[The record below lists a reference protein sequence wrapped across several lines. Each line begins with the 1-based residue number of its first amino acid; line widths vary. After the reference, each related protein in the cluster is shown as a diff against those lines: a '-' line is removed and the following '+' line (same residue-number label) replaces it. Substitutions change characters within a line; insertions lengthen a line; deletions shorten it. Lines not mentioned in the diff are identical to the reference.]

1 MKQYASV
8 LLGLTLVLC
17 IPTVVCC
24 DTLGAGAASE
34 VVKGVIALADSTQ
47 TSIVLPPEG
56 GQLSIA
62 FNTELSWEA
71 SSNAAWLTVSPSSG
85 NASGSIKVTAEENAS
100 GSDRSAKVFI
110 TLGESDVSLTI
121 KATQASLRDTP
132 GPGPG
137 PGPENPKDLEFETI
151 VDGWV
156 SDSDIEFVYKRS
168 GDEGWTEYG
177 KVSVA
182 QPWWL
187 GTDTNGNPVCESSVL
202 LTRELDAHN
211 VLCCIPALFA
221 DSTTEPSDMFFI
233 WNTSTNWLDVDRFP
247 LEYYYLPSVLGKA
260 GQVFMADYYHYY
272 SSLIS
277 YQGVWSSADAFYA
290 DNSGILRSSYSEGVF
305 RFCGLFF
312 TPGYGRYTCPTDDY
326 IVTATL
332 TK

>member
-24 DTLGAGAASE
+24 DTLGTGAASE

-121 KATQASLRDTP
+121 KATQASLGVTP

-137 PGPENPKDLEFETI
+137 PGPENPKNLEFVPVI
-151 VDGWV
+151 DGWA
-156 SDSDIEFVYKRS
+156 SDAAVEFVYEKS
-168 GDEGWTEYG
+168 GDESWTEYG

-187 GTDTNGNPVCESSVL
+187 GYDPQGNPVCESSIL

-211 VLCCIPALFA
+211 VLCCIPGIFA
-221 DSTTEPSDMFFI
+221 DEGIAPGDMFFI
-233 WNTSTNWLDVDRFP
+233 WDKETNWLDVDRFP
-247 LEYYYLPSVLGKA
+247 INYMYNPELFGNA
-260 GQVFMADYYHYY
+260 GQVHFADYYHYY
-272 SSLIS
+272 SSLS
-277 YQGVWSSADAFYA
+277 AYQGVWGSAERFYA
-290 DNSGILRSSYSEGVF
+290 SNPDILRCSYSNGAF
-305 RFCGLFF
+305 RFCGIFF
-312 TPGYGRYTCPTDDY
+312 LPGYGRFTCPTDDY

-332 TK
+332 VN